1 MWKQVSINPKYEVN
15 ELGEVRTIETGH
27 IKAQKVDRY
36 GYAVVCLSVD
46 RNRRQYPGVHRLVAD
61 AFIPNPQNLPQV
73 NHKDENK
80 LNNNA
85 SNLEWC
91 TGEYNSKYGT
101 GRKRSDV
108 GRCKPIAVFSGDK
121 QIKTY
126 PSRKAAAEDLGV
138 IPSSIYT
145 AIRRGTKCK
154 GYTLKYFE
162 KVVRPYRQAEKN
174 T

>member
-1 MWKQVSINPKYEVN
+1 M
-15 ELGEVRTIETGH
+15 
-27 IKAQKVDRY
+27 
-36 GYAVVCLSVD
+36 
-46 RNRRQYPGVHRLVAD
+46 AD

-162 KVVRPYRQAEKN
+162 KEVRPYRQAEKN
-174 T
+174 TGR